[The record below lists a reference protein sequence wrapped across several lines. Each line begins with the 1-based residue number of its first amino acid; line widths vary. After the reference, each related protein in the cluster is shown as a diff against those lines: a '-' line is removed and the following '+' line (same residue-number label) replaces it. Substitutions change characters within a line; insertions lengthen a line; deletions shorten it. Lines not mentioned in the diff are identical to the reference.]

1 MHQDHRCTPARGRYF
16 PLSFAALLG
25 RLAAFPRFRYRSH
38 PPRRLSL
45 NLRNGRLE
53 ARHGH
58 LLCIV
63 RPLYCLMV
71 FSLPDHV
78 AQVHG
83 RRAVDYALDQLR
95 TIVPSECCGT
105 APHAFGLHYA
115 YLGPLGRITIT
126 RQSSRRRRT
135 RRAHR
140 RHTRSRVM
148 TRGWIDCDDQ
158 EILVSTT
165 LPRSRHII

>member
-25 RLAAFPRFRYRSH
+25 RIAAFPRFRHCSY

-45 NLRNGRLE
+45 HLRNGRLE

-58 LLCIV
+58 LLCVV
-63 RPLYCLMV
+63 RPLGYLMV
-71 FSLPDHV
+71 FSLPDHIV
-78 AQVHG
+78 QVHG
-83 RRAVDYALDQLR
+83 RRAMDYALERLR
-95 TIVPSECCGT
+95 IIIPDTCCVT
-105 APHAFGLHYA
+105 DRRAFGLHYA
-115 YLGPLGRITIT
+115 YLGPLGLVTIT
-126 RQSSRRRRT
+126 RQSSRRHRT
-135 RRAHR
+135 GRAHR

-158 EILVSTT
+158 EILVSTP